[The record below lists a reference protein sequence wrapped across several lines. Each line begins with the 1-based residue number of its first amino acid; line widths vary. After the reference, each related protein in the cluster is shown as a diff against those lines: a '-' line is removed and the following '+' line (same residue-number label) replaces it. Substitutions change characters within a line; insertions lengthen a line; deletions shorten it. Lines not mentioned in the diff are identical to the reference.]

1 MHKKSNYDII
11 SNGSSQNSDEESD
24 GLLEDNNDNVSGNLI
39 KVTKVNKNFQMKL
52 KQRHEKILMK
62 KRQKTNASKMSK
74 LTIKN
79 KSN

>member
-52 KQRHEKILMK
+52 KQRHEKVLMK
-62 KRQKTNASKMSK
+62 KRQKTNASKISK